1 MEFLL
6 WKIKEKTIELKKISA
21 FIIIKTRLSTVTINL
36 QKNEKKRERNRK
48 IETKYENKIWIRKF
62 EIFWGW
68 LVCNFG
74 TLAKMAPYFTSFPY
88 HVRLSV
94 SVTVEHSDKTFR

>member
-21 FIIIKTRLSTVTINL
+21 FIIIKTRLSNVTINL

-48 IETKYENKIWIRKF
+48 IETKYENKI
-62 EIFWGW
+62 
-68 LVCNFG
+68 
-74 TLAKMAPYFTSFPY
+74 
-88 HVRLSV
+88 
-94 SVTVEHSDKTFR
+94 

>member
-36 QKNEKKRERNRK
+36 QKNEKKEKETEKLKQNMK
-48 IETKYENKIWIRKF
+48 IKF
-62 EIFWGW
+62 EFENLKFSEDG
-68 LVCNFG
+68 
-74 TLAKMAPYFTSFPY
+74 
-88 HVRLSV
+88 
-94 SVTVEHSDKTFR
+94 

>member
-36 QKNEKKRERNRK
+36 QKNEKKKRK
-48 IETKYENKIWIRKF
+48 KQKNLNKI
-62 EIFWGW
+62 
-68 LVCNFG
+68 
-74 TLAKMAPYFTSFPY
+74 
-88 HVRLSV
+88 
-94 SVTVEHSDKTFR
+94 